1 LQPTENGQ
9 YIFLEAKVDLFND
22 EGNKTG
28 ETVKILRFDLRA
40 SSGPTAL
47 TVIEG
52 ENTSWYNMGNSGDFT
67 SFTINGYSGIENG
80 DVAISYQIYI
90 YNNTF
95 NAYTSSFGTKYYR
108 YNAAAAAFNEPIDIA
123 VADNGYNAN
132 WWSNAVNCWLG
143 SNSTSFYFADN
154 AGYIRRGSYEASN
167 NSISV
172 VNAGTNAQ
180 ATKICSSWG
189 ANRAVKANGRFYS
202 TDTTG
207 YNNVQGSNTSTANLI
222 YRGLE
227 DDQDTVLTSVTV
239 DRTWTNPVL
248 SMSKDGNIAFIT
260 VGASDEWGWSNNQST
275 RTTRGAEVHKVTL
288 NSSPIVSTR
297 ILQSSDKVWVSSISN
312 VGSDGVYSFAGRD
325 LNSALFTKINVSINA
340 NGQINRSNQ
349 ATTSSDILTMIRL

>member
-1 LQPTENGQ
+1 
-9 YIFLEAKVDLFND
+9 
-22 EGNKTG
+22 
-28 ETVKILRFDLRA
+28 
-40 SSGPTAL
+40 
-47 TVIEG
+47 
-52 ENTSWYNMGNSGDFT
+52 M
-67 SFTINGYSGIENG
+67 
-80 DVAISYQIYI
+80 
-90 YNNTF
+90 
-95 NAYTSSFGTKYYR
+95 
-108 YNAAAAAFNEPIDIA
+108 
-123 VADNGYNAN
+123 ADNGYNAN